1 MKNLIMVD
9 QFVLFLS
16 SIKKTINS
24 KNDLVKNIIK
34 LKVYRLRYSVN
45 KGFFVCLFDLLIWT
59 IDVYTPHL
67 FKSFY
72 NVEIL

>member
-45 KGFFVCLFDLLIWT
+45 KGFFVCLFDLLI
-59 IDVYTPHL
+59 
-67 FKSFY
+67 
-72 NVEIL
+72 